1 MRRDAG
7 AADDYS
13 EGNLLFLWHIFLV
26 KPFAAVS
33 LVVCLIT
40 IFFCFSLE
48 RKRPQQASDRFLI
61 GVLGLLAVW
70 QGLRILQGAGLVALS
85 LGAKTDDAIELVVT
99 AFYLMASLMLRFS
112 TVNHLD
118 LESAMRLARA
128 APPRSSRQP
137 DAVLK
142 DAAAID
148 TLNWAIPRLSDGAF
162 RLFALLC
169 LRVDVSD
176 GTNSAERAGCPAAIG
191 KIQRRS
197 GRTPAGAGKRG
208 RGNGTARW
216 RQGEHRAGGA
226 YAETAGGGGRRPG
239 KATRASARIRPAV
252 NENDGRRFRASPRSA
267 RCRRCVSAD
276 LSAPTRRSG
285 YPPAGSRR

>member
-1 MRRDAG
+1 MDLREEQYYRRMRRDAG

-169 LRVDVSD
+169 LRVDVST
-176 GTNSAERAGCPAAIG
+176 GQIPLSAQDVRQQLG
-191 KIQRRS
+191 KSKEDLDAHLRELEN
-197 GRTPAGAGKRG
+197 AGAVMVRRDGVKVNIELVAHTRKPLAAAAEDLARPRG
-208 RGNGTARW
+208 LAHEFV
-216 RQGEHRAGGA
+216 QQ
-226 YAETAGGGGRRPG
+226 
-239 KATRASARIRPAV
+239 
-252 NENDGRRFRASPRSA
+252 
-267 RCRRCVSAD
+267 
-276 LSAPTRRSG
+276 
-285 YPPAGSRR
+285 